1 MTDTF
6 PRLNYESAQYLIS
19 AAKISQCPDDL
30 GAEVAFAG
38 RSNAGKS
45 SAINA
50 LTRNKKMAKTSK
62 TPGRTQ
68 LLNFFALSDE
78 QRIVDLPGYGFAK
91 VPEAM
96 KNQWQ
101 NQIDAYLQQRQ
112 SLKGLVLL
120 MDCRHPMQA
129 FDEMMLN
136 WGQQAQM
143 PIHILLTK
151 ADKLKKGQA
160 QNTLLQLRKQI
171 SEQSFYATAQLFSS
185 LKNQGIE
192 TLKEQLDIWLML

>member
-6 PRLNYESAQYLIS
+6 PRLNYETAQYLIS

-120 MDCRHPMQA
+120 MDCRHPMQP

-136 WGQQAQM
+136 WSQQAQM

-160 QNTLLQLRKQI
+160 QNTLLQLRQQI
-171 SEQSFYATAQLFSS
+171 SEQNFYATAQLFSS

>member
-6 PRLNYESAQYLIS
+6 PRLNYETAQYLIS

>member
-19 AAKISQCPDDL
+19 AAKYNQCPDDI

-45 SAINA
+45 SAINT

-91 VPEAM
+91 VPVGM

-101 NQIDAYLQQRQ
+101 NQIDSYLQQRQ

-120 MDCRHPMQA
+120 MDCRHPMQP
-129 FDEMMLN
+129 FDEMMLG
-136 WGQQAQM
+136 WGQQSGM

-160 QNTLLQLRKQI
+160 QNALLQMRKLI
-171 SEQSFYATAQLFSS
+171 KEQELNATAQLFSS
-185 LKNQGIE
+185 LKNQGVE
-192 TLKEQLDIWLML
+192 TLKEQLDIWLMV